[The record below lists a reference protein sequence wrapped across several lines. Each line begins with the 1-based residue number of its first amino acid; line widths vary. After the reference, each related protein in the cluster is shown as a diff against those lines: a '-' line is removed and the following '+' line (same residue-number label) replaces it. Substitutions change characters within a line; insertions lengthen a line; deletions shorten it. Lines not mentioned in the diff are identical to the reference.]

1 VDLRS
6 DWTYLQTESLLWD
19 FGAET
24 TFERAELNFSRE
36 ENLAPVLAASFNRMA
51 DATLVIAQAP
61 RSTTAGLFGS
71 ARRHW
76 RNFEAEIGARLDH
89 QDYQSL
95 GSHTQLS
102 PRINLRFDPTPV
114 WHVYGSWGHYRQ
126 AQRVGEWRSE
136 EDQSIPD
143 AATHTVDVVAG
154 LSHDS
159 SPVLHWAIEV
169 YHNRWLAVHPYFDNS
184 LNRLSLVPEL
194 GIDRARIAP
203 RGGDSTGIEASA
215 RRDVGENLVVSA
227 SYVLS
232 RTTDDLPG
240 GDVLR
245 SWDQTHAVNAN
256 ITWQHALTSAA
267 LVISWHSGWPM
278 TPVTLLPA
286 SGTGPAYLQ
295 IGPRNSA
302 RWGSYF
308 SADVRLA
315 RTIPLRMGDVL
326 LWADATNLT
335 NRGNQCCTAVGEV
348 DPMGNLLT
356 PATTSWFPRFVNVG
370 FEWRLRAGR

>member
-1 VDLRS
+1 
-6 DWTYLQTESLLWD
+6 
-19 FGAET
+19 
-24 TFERAELNFSRE
+24 
-36 ENLAPVLAASFNRMA
+36 
-51 DATLVIAQAP
+51 
-61 RSTTAGLFGS
+61 
-71 ARRHW
+71 
-76 RNFEAEIGARLDH
+76 
-89 QDYQSL
+89 
-95 GSHTQLS
+95 
-102 PRINLRFDPTPV
+102 
-114 WHVYGSWGHYRQ
+114 
-126 AQRVGEWRSE
+126 
-136 EDQSIPD
+136 
-143 AATHTVDVVAG
+143 
-154 LSHDS
+154 
-159 SPVLHWAIEV
+159 
-169 YHNRWLAVHPYFDNS
+169 
-184 LNRLSLVPEL
+184 
-194 GIDRARIAP
+194 
-203 RGGDSTGIEASA
+203 
-215 RRDVGENLVVSA
+215 
-227 SYVLS
+227 
-232 RTTDDLPG
+232 
-240 GDVLR
+240 VLR